1 MIKHSHL
8 SFSTAAPCACKLG
21 WHPPSIHRVLS
32 MHLKFYF
39 ECKFTTHL
47 CNQSA
52 HLPKK
57 IQISTIFPANCCH
70 LSNDCLFCWVWWG
83 DFVTLWGSL
92 RF

>member
-57 IQISTIFPANCCH
+57 IKIPLFFLRISTIYQRIAF
-70 LSNDCLFCWVWWG
+70 
-83 DFVTLWGSL
+83 FVGFGGGIL
-92 RF
+92 